1 MSVSPAAV
9 AYTAIGGLIA
19 FSGIKGAT
27 IADTAKAVLSG
38 NLSVINTEPI
48 GQGSSSSTGSV
59 SGSSIVAEAESFNG
73 HKYVYGGPSNPT
85 SGWDCSSFV
94 SYVLG
99 QVGISIPGG
108 TWASVTSNG
117 SSHGPTAD
125 EYLTWSGATTEQA
138 DSVQAGDLLCW
149 QTHVGIAVDS
159 THMISALDTQQG
171 TLVSGWNGPT
181 GEGSPKVRRINATTI
196 AGTGG
201 SSSNSATQN
210 KALAKQIIQSNPAY
224 KGWDAGQTWSDLDSL
239 WTRESGWSAK
249 AKNPSSGAYGI
260 PQSLPPTKMPAAA
273 QAPTSDPTAQ
283 IEWGLQDIQQTYGSP
298 VMAWAH
304 EQANGWY

>member
-9 AYTAIGGLIA
+9 AYTVVGGLIA

-27 IADTAKAVLSG
+27 IADTVKAVLSG
-38 NLSVINTEPI
+38 NLTVINTEPI
-48 GQGSSSSTGSV
+48 GQGSSSTDSV
-59 SGSSIVAEAESFNG
+59 SGSAIVSEAESFNG

-85 SGWDCSSFV
+85 DGWDCSSFV

-99 QVGISIPGG
+99 QVGSTIPGG
-108 TWASVTSNG
+108 SWAKVTSNG
-117 SSHGPTAD
+117 STHGPTAD
-125 EYLTWSGATTEQA
+125 EYLTWSDATTVAANTVEP
-138 DSVQAGDLLCW
+138 GDLLCW
-149 QTHVGIAVDS
+149 VTHVGFAVDS
-159 THMISALDTQQG
+159 THMISALDTQDG
-171 TLVSGWNGPT
+171 TLVSQWSGPT

-196 AGTGG
+196 AANGGT
-201 SSSNSATQN
+201 SSNTASKNQ
-210 KALAKQIIQSNPAY
+210 ALAKQIIQANPAY
-224 KGWDAGQTWSDLDSL
+224 AGWDTGQTWSNLVSL
-239 WTRESGWSAK
+239 WSRESGWSAT

-260 PQSLPPTKMPAAA
+260 PQALPATKMPASA
-273 QAPTSDPTAQ
+273 QAPTSDPTSQ